1 MFIFSNWT
9 IMFNVCVCLICITIY
24 IIMSSWWI
32 LFPLPI
38 SRELLLL
45 FLFWLIYFC
54 LKSVSSHHYLVTQ
67 DCFGILFTWNI
78 IFPYFQSGNVSVGEV
93 TLFSRQK
100 IGECFFSLIIQL
112 PFFDILKIFISRFQ
126 INAMPTSAIA
136 MYKYI
141 HQVISFKCCF
151 AVFLLSS

>member
-1 MFIFSNWT
+1 
-9 IMFNVCVCLICITIY
+9 
-24 IIMSSWWI
+24 MSSWWI

-54 LKSVSSHHYLVTQ
+54 LKSVSWHHYLVTQ
-67 DCFGILFTWNI
+67 DCFWILFAWNI
-78 IFPYFQSGNVSVGEV
+78 IFPYFHFQSGNVSVGEV
-93 TLFSRQK
+93 TFFCRQK
-100 IGECFFSLIIQL
+100 IGEWFFSPIIQL

-126 INAMPTSAIA
+126 IYAMPTSATA

-141 HQVISFKCCF
+141 HQVISFKCYF